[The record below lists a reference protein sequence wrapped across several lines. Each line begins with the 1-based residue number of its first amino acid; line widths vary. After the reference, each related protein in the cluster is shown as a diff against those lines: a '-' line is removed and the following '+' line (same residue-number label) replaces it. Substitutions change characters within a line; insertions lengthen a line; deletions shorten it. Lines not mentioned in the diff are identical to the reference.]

1 MALKKEVKRY
11 YWNLPSWD
19 AIKEAVAKYI
29 L

>member
-1 MALKKEVKRY
+1 MALKKEVKRI